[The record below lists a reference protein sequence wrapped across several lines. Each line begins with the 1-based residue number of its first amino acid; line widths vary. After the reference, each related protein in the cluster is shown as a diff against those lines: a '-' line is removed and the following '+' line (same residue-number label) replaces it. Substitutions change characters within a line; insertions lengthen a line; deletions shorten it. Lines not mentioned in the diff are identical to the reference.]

1 MRTFS
6 ILVGSAMCVA
16 AFGSAV
22 MAEELKDCG
31 GQYDSKAGTTFGR
44 CAGST
49 LETFQ
54 GPGGIGVGSGTSGA
68 SSGGSSG
75 GSATGGNR

>member
-6 ILVGSAMCVA
+6 ILVASAMLVA
-16 AFGSAV
+16 AFGSAS
-22 MAEELKDCG
+22 MAEEQKACA

-44 CAGST
+44 CEGTPLVVELQGAGA
-49 LETFQ
+49 
-54 GPGGIGVGSGTSGA
+54 GAAAGA
-68 SSGGSSG
+68 SGGSGGSSG